1 MRNDY
6 QNFLIRGLD
15 IIGSIVG
22 LLLSIIPVLI
32 IAIRIKKEDGGP
44 IFFRQK
50 RVGKNG
56 EIFLMCKI
64 RSMVVQAENLRKELL
79 DESDVDGMFKMK
91 NDPRVTHVGQYI
103 RKHSL
108 DELPQFWNVLKGD
121 MSLVGPR
128 PALIEE
134 AEFYSDREKS
144 RLSVKPGITGLWQV
158 SGRSNVSFDK
168 MIDLDLEYIN
178 NKSLIGDIIIMF
190 KTILLIF
197 PGEKNGAY

>member
-1 MRNDY
+1 MRIGY
-6 QNFLIRGLD
+6 HNFWIRVLD
-15 IIGSIVG
+15 IIGAIVG
-22 LLLSIIPVLI
+22 LLLSLIPVLI
-32 IAIRIKKEDGGP
+32 IAIRIKREDGGP
-44 IFFRQK
+44 IFFKQK

-56 EIFLMCKI
+56 DVFLMCKI
-64 RSMVVQAENLRKELL
+64 RSMVVEAETLRQELL

-91 NDPRVTHVGQYI
+91 DDPRVTKVGKYI

-128 PALIEE
+128 PALTEE
-134 AEFYSDREKS
+134 ADFYSDREKL
-144 RLSVKPGITGLWQV
+144 RLKVKPGITGLWQV

-168 MIDLDLEYIN
+168 MIDLDLDYIE
-178 NKSLIGDIIIMF
+178 NKSFLGDIRIML
-190 KTILLIF
+190 KTLLLVF

>member
-1 MRNDY
+1 MRSYY

>member
-1 MRNDY
+1 
-6 QNFLIRGLD
+6 
-15 IIGSIVG
+15 
-22 LLLSIIPVLI
+22 
-32 IAIRIKKEDGGP
+32 
-44 IFFRQK
+44 
-50 RVGKNG
+50 
-56 EIFLMCKI
+56 MCKL
-64 RSMVVQAENLRKELL
+64 RSMVVQAEDLRQELL

-91 NDPRVTHVGQYI
+91 NDPRVTHIGQYI

-134 AEFYSDREKS
+134 ASFYSDREKI
-144 RLSVKPGITGLWQV
+144 RLTVKPGITGLWQV
-158 SGRSNVSFDK
+158 SGRSNVSFDT

-178 NKSLIGDIIIMF
+178 NESLIGDIIIML

>member
-1 MRNDY
+1 MKRGY
-6 QNFLIRGLD
+6 HNFLIRGLD
-15 IIGSIVG
+15 IAGSIIG
-22 LLLSIIPVLI
+22 LLLSVIPVLI

-44 IFFRQK
+44 VFFRQK

-56 EIFLMCKI
+56 EVFLMCKL
-64 RSMVVQAENLRKELL
+64 RSMVVQAEALRKELL

-91 NDPRVTHVGQYI
+91 EDPRVTNVGKYI

-108 DELPQFWNVLKGD
+108 DELPQFWNVLKGE

-134 AEFYSDREKS
+134 AEFYSDRERH
-144 RLSVKPGITGLWQV
+144 RLDVKPGITGLWQV

-178 NKSLIGDIIIMF
+178 NESFIGDIIIML

>member
-1 MRNDY
+1 MRSDY
-6 QNFLIRGLD
+6 HNFLIRGLD

-50 RVGKNG
+50 RVGKDG

-144 RLSVKPGITGLWQV
+144 RLNVKPGITGLWQV

>member
-1 MRNDY
+1 MRIGY
-6 QNFLIRGLD
+6 HNFWVRVLD
-15 IIGSIVG
+15 IIGAIVG
-22 LLLSIIPVLI
+22 LLLSLIPVLI
-32 IAIRIKKEDGGP
+32 IAIRIKREDGGP
-44 IFFRQK
+44 IFFKQK

-56 EIFLMCKI
+56 DVFLMCKI
-64 RSMVVQAENLRKELL
+64 RSMVVEAETLRQELL

-91 NDPRVTHVGQYI
+91 DDPRVTKVGKYI

-128 PALIEE
+128 PALTEE
-134 AEFYSDREKS
+134 ADFYSDREKL
-144 RLSVKPGITGLWQV
+144 RLKVKPGITGLWQV

-168 MIDLDLEYIN
+168 MIDLDLDYIE
-178 NKSLIGDIIIMF
+178 NKSFLGDIRIML
-190 KTILLIF
+190 KTLLLVF

>member
-1 MRNDY
+1 
-6 QNFLIRGLD
+6 
-15 IIGSIVG
+15 IGSIVG

-50 RVGKNG
+50 RVGKDG
-56 EIFLMCKI
+56 KIFLMCKL
-64 RSMVVQAENLRKELL
+64 RSMVVQAEDLRQELL

-91 NDPRVTHVGQYI
+91 NDPRVTHIGQYI

-134 AEFYSDREKS
+134 ASFYSDREKI
-144 RLSVKPGITGLWQV
+144 RLTVKPGITGLWQV
-158 SGRSNVSFDK
+158 SGRSNVSFDT

-178 NKSLIGDIIIMF
+178 NESLVGDIIIML
-190 KTILLIF
+190 KTILLI
-197 PGEKNGAY
+197 

>member
-1 MRNDY
+1 MRIGY
-6 QNFLIRGLD
+6 HNFWVRVLD
-15 IIGSIVG
+15 IIGAIVG
-22 LLLSIIPVLI
+22 LLLSLIPVLI
-32 IAIRIKKEDGGP
+32 IAIRIKREDGGP

-56 EIFLMCKI
+56 DVFLMCKI
-64 RSMVVQAENLRKELL
+64 RSMVVEAETLRQELL

-91 NDPRVTHVGQYI
+91 DDPRVTKVGKYI

-128 PALIEE
+128 PALTEE
-134 AEFYSDREKS
+134 ADFYSDREKL
-144 RLSVKPGITGLWQV
+144 RLKVKPGITGLWQV

-168 MIDLDLEYIN
+168 MIDLDLEYIE
-178 NKSLIGDIIIMF
+178 NKSFLGDIRIML
-190 KTILLIF
+190 KTLLLVF

>member
-1 MRNDY
+1 LRIGY
-6 QNFLIRGLD
+6 HNFWVRVLD
-15 IIGSIVG
+15 IIGAIVG
-22 LLLSIIPVLI
+22 LLLSLIPVLI
-32 IAIRIKKEDGGP
+32 IAIRIKREDGGP
-44 IFFRQK
+44 IFFKQK

-56 EIFLMCKI
+56 DVFLMCKI
-64 RSMVVQAENLRKELL
+64 RSMVVEAETLRQELL

-91 NDPRVTHVGQYI
+91 DDPRVTKVGKYI

-128 PALIEE
+128 PALTEE
-134 AEFYSDREKS
+134 ADFYSDREKL
-144 RLSVKPGITGLWQV
+144 RLKVKPGITGLWQV

-168 MIDLDLEYIN
+168 MIDLDLDYIE
-178 NKSLIGDIIIMF
+178 NKSFLGDIRIML
-190 KTILLIF
+190 KTLLLVF

>member
-1 MRNDY
+1 MGIGY
-6 QNFLIRGLD
+6 HNFWVRVLD
-15 IIGSIVG
+15 IIGAIVG
-22 LLLSIIPVLI
+22 LLLSLIPVLI
-32 IAIRIKKEDGGP
+32 IAIRIKREDGGP
-44 IFFRQK
+44 IFFKQK

-56 EIFLMCKI
+56 DVFLMCKI
-64 RSMVVQAENLRKELL
+64 RSMVVEAETLRQELL

-91 NDPRVTHVGQYI
+91 DDPRVTKVGKYI

-128 PALIEE
+128 PALTEE
-134 AEFYSDREKS
+134 ADFYSDREKL
-144 RLSVKPGITGLWQV
+144 RLKVKPGITGLWQV

-168 MIDLDLEYIN
+168 MIDLDLDYIE
-178 NKSLIGDIIIMF
+178 NKSFLGDIRIML
-190 KTILLIF
+190 KTLLLVF

>member
-1 MRNDY
+1 MRIGY
-6 QNFLIRGLD
+6 HNFWIRVLD
-15 IIGSIVG
+15 IIGAIVG
-22 LLLSIIPVLI
+22 LLLSLIPVLI
-32 IAIRIKKEDGGP
+32 IAIRIKREDGGP

-56 EIFLMCKI
+56 DVFLMCKI
-64 RSMVVQAENLRKELL
+64 RSMVVEAETLRQELL

-91 NDPRVTHVGQYI
+91 DDPRVTKVGKYI

-128 PALIEE
+128 PALTEE
-134 AEFYSDREKS
+134 ADFYSDREKL
-144 RLSVKPGITGLWQV
+144 RLKVKPGITGLWQV

-168 MIDLDLEYIN
+168 MIDLDLEYIE
-178 NKSLIGDIIIMF
+178 NKSFLGDIRIML
-190 KTILLIF
+190 KTLLLVF